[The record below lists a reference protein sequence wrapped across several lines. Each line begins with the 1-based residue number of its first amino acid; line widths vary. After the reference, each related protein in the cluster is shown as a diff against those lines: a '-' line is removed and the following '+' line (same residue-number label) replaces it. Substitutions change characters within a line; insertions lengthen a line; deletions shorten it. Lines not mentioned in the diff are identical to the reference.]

1 MYKRGGASRAYAG
14 GEEKEG
20 GVREEDAASVR
31 GVSRSWGG
39 AGEQTVWFTSCSF
52 DQRSHLGA
60 CMRMSVGAQ
69 ADMQQCFPACG
80 DVEMLPFLLVVVG
93 GGGGG
98 GGGGEERGGGRG
110 GGRGE
115 QRGWGCDV
123 VGVGHA
129 LGGAGGRD
137 ASGNA
142 GGLGVAEV
150 DVVCVGLQR
159 AARLDALALRD
170 DADTLEAPRYASLRL
185 HTLVA

>member
-1 MYKRGGASRAYAG
+1 
-14 GEEKEG
+14 
-20 GVREEDAASVR
+20 
-31 GVSRSWGG
+31 
-39 AGEQTVWFTSCSF
+39 
-52 DQRSHLGA
+52 
-60 CMRMSVGAQ
+60 MRMSVGAQ
-69 ADMQQCFPACG
+69 ADMQHCFPACG

-98 GGGGEERGGGRG
+98 EGEERGGGRG
-110 GGRGE
+110 GMRGE

-137 ASGNA
+137 ASGSA

-150 DVVCVGLQR
+150 DVVCVSLQR

-170 DADTLEAPRYASLRL
+170 EADTLDAPRYSLRL